1 LSYRA
6 LRFVGRPVVRTLWRL
21 RVSGLERL
29 PQGAFVLV
37 ANHESVLDGF
47 LVGAAIPRPV
57 RFLGK
62 AELWRRPLVGRFLTA
77 LGAIPIARGRGDRL
91 ALERAVLALA
101 EGDVVGVFPQGTVI
115 GGEERRWRGGAAWL
129 ALMAGAPLVPV
140 CIVDAERAFRPI
152 LRRLGFP
159 VVQVLIGAPITVEQ
173 ATPTL
178 EAASGLTARVR
189 AAVEELR
196 APYGRPL
203 PASPTTP

>member
-6 LRFVGRPVVRTLWRL
+6 LRFVGRPLVRLLWRL
-21 RVSGLERL
+21 PVSGLERL
-29 PQGAFVLV
+29 PSGPFVLV
-37 ANHESVLDGF
+37 ANHDSVLDGF

-77 LGAIPIARGRGDRL
+77 LGAIPIARGRGDRV
-91 ALERAVLALA
+91 ALESAVLALA

-140 CIVDAERAFRPI
+140 CIVDAERALRPL
-152 LRRLGFP
+152 LRQLGFP
-159 VVQVLIGAPITVEQ
+159 VVRVLIGAPIAVERD
-173 ATPTL
+173 TPTL
-178 EAASGLTARVR
+178 EAASELTARVR

-203 PASPTTP
+203 SASPTTP